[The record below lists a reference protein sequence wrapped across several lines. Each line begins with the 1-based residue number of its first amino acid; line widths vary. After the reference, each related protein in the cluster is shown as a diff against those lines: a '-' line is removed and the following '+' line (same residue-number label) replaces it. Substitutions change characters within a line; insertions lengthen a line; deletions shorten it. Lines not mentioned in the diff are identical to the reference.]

1 MTTAQM
7 NAEALRLMDIIAEDE
22 SDMKRVIKYL
32 RSLVSKKQD
41 ETLMTKEDFL
51 ARVDRGIQEV
61 REGKVTR
68 MLPGETMDDL
78 LRRKG
83 YAV

>member
-41 ETLMTKEDFL
+41 ETLMTKEEFL

>member
-51 ARVDRGIQEV
+51 ARVDHGIQEV

>member
-1 MTTAQM
+1 
-7 NAEALRLMDIIAEDE
+7 
-22 SDMKRVIKYL
+22 MKRLLKHP
-32 RSLVSKKQD
+32 RGLVSKEQD
-41 ETLMTKEDFL
+41 ETLMTREEFL

-68 MLPGETMDDL
+68 MLPGETMDNL

-83 YAV
+83 FAP